1 MFDKNMKKQGFKV
14 DDPIMIDNAYHRQ
27 AEKNFIL
34 SSLGHI
40 SFIRFSMIME
50 LVNS

>member
-1 MFDKNMKKQGFKV
+1 MKKQGFKV
-14 DDPIMIDNAYHRQ
+14 NDPITIYNAYHHQ
-27 AEKNFIL
+27 AQKTSYL

-40 SFIRFSMIME
+40 SFKRFSMILE

>member
-1 MFDKNMKKQGFKV
+1 MFDKKMKKQGFKV
-14 DDPIMIDNAYHRQ
+14 NDTIMIIMLIIVKHKKTSY
-27 AEKNFIL
+27 L